1 MPSICFCSPR
11 PYIVLLQRE
20 SGSLAGLLSMTCW
33 GSWTSGALALTRHAG
48 RTGMGIR
55 MGPKRTRLYGLNLS
69 RCLGDKFLK
78 DQDLGLSA
86 VPHVS
91 DVVCLEPA
99 ASGVVVLASDGLWD
113 VADGDA
119 ALKARPLPSLS
130 ISLDQSGASQ
140 WTFLMLPLLV
150 WDSPS
155 SSVMIKLAGLSYV
168 CIKRSRLPI
177 CV

>member
-1 MPSICFCSPR
+1 
-11 PYIVLLQRE
+11 
-20 SGSLAGLLSMTCW
+20 
-33 GSWTSGALALTRHAG
+33 
-48 RTGMGIR
+48 

-91 DVVCLEPA
+91 DVVRLEPA

-119 ALKARPLPSLS
+119 ALKACPLLS
-130 ISLDQSGASQ
+130 SASALISLAH
-140 WTFLMLPLLV
+140 LNKP
-150 WDSPS
+150 P
-155 SSVMIKLAGLSYV
+155 
-168 CIKRSRLPI
+168 
-177 CV
+177 